1 MCTLIN
7 EQKSEKNIK
16 NQIELKK
23 CFRKLRKQIIPVN
36 NHNMIFHIFSFYSI
50 YTPRQILK
58 NIFHLLLHLFLFVF
72 LFFCFFAFLSYY
84 LFIFFLIFRFFVFY
98 FLFLSLFFIFYF
110 FYFSLFVYLLSSHF
124 FLFIILQRIENIWR
138 GPRTAFLEEHWL
150 IFSSKLKI
158 NK

>member
-7 EQKSEKNIK
+7 EQKSKKNIK

-58 NIFHLLLHLFLFVF
+58 NIFHLLLHLLLFVF
-72 LFFCFFAFLSYY
+72 LFFCFFIFLSFY
-84 LFIFFLIFRFFVFY
+84 FFFIFRFLVFCFLYFIFIVIFY
-98 FLFLSLFFIFYF
+98 FRFFIFCF
-110 FYFSLFVYLLSSHF
+110 FYFYLIVYLLSSNF
-124 FLFIILQRIENIWR
+124 FLLIILQRIENI
-138 GPRTAFLEEHWL
+138 
-150 IFSSKLKI
+150 
-158 NK
+158 